1 MEGVVM
7 IDERRLISVL
17 QKGLPLIT
25 HPYAAIASEINST
38 EDEVINYIQLMQEK
52 GDIKRFGLVVRH
64 RKLGYKSNAMVVWDI
79 PEKSVD
85 ALGQCFGQFDFVT
98 LSYRRPRNL
107 PDWPYNLFCM
117 IHGQDR
123 DDVKKNL
130 SLMIKSCQ
138 VEGVNHELL
147 FSTRCFKQR
156 GAIYIHC
163 HEDENKSE
171 RVEL

>member
-1 MEGVVM
+1 M
-7 IDERRLISVL
+7 INERQLISVL
-17 QKGLPLIT
+17 QQGLPLVS
-25 HPYAAIASEINST
+25 HPYANIAEKINST
-38 EDEVINYIQLMQEK
+38 EDEVINYIKLMQEK

-79 PEKSVD
+79 AEEKVD
-85 ALGQCFGQFDFVT
+85 TLGQCFGQFDFVT

-123 DDVKKNL
+123 DDVKRNL
-130 SLMIKSCQ
+130 ELMIKSCE
-138 VEGVNHELL
+138 VEGVNHEIL

-156 GAIYIHC
+156 GAIYIDC
-163 HEDENKSE
+163 ENEEKKPKK
-171 RVEL
+171 VAL

>member
-1 MEGVVM
+1 M

-17 QKGLPLIT
+17 QKGLPLVS
-25 HPYAAIASEINST
+25 HPYENIANEINST
-38 EDEVINYIQLMQEK
+38 EDEVINYIKLMQGK
-52 GDIKRFGLVVRH
+52 GDIKRFGLVVHH

-79 PEKSVD
+79 PEQRVD
-85 ALGQCFGQFDFVT
+85 AMGQCFGQFDFVT

-107 PDWPYNLFCM
+107 PDWPYNLFCL

-123 DDVKKNL
+123 EDVKNNL
-130 SLMIKSCQ
+130 KLMIKSCQ
-138 VEGVNHELL
+138 VEDVNHELL

-163 HEDENKSE
+163 HDDEVENK
-171 RVEL
+171 VKLNKVAV